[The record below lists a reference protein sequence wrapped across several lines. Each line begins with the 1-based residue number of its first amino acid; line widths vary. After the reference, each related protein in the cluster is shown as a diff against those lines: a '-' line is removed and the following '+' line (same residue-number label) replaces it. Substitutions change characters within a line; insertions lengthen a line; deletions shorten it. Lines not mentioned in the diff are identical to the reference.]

1 MIKYSKQN
9 YINQC
14 SLLLNDETYQV
25 DLYNQFQN
33 LNSSSLPFFINI
45 KDKRI
50 SQLKLEENHEES
62 FLIGTF
68 SKQSKEK
75 ITIENFSDKI
85 LFRIKKY
92 FQKYLNFVNKIFTNA
107 DSNDILSMLVNKPG
121 YYYYYPNTL
130 LSQVLSNK
138 TFFDHDVNTL
148 TFLNKNKTINLFK
161 VLLLLN
167 DESRT
172 KSIINY
178 LRKGSRDD
186 ILTLFDFL
194 EQQKIKIDY
203 DLCISFLKDKNYGKE
218 DIKNLLFNYL
228 SFLYSDKHLS
238 DYKMDLY
245 INRLNIVTKKE
256 KLLEMMGLQQSF
268 STLDCET
275 QCLKHQKNKFNKNI
289 QHDLPYQYRYS
300 FFSKEK
306 NKIKNIYILE
316 IENVT
321 IKKLIDVVDTL
332 DYENCYISKK
342 YVDSYIFSHK
352 NDYAIMNDSEY
363 YNTFLDYFPVKNAH
377 VVYLNKNLLQ
387 KHIPNFMSGF
397 DYTIF

>member
-14 SLLLNDETYQV
+14 SLLLNNEKYQV
-25 DLYNQFQN
+25 DLYKQFQN

-45 KDKRI
+45 KDKKI
-50 SQLKLEENHEES
+50 FQSKLEESQDES

-85 LFRIKKY
+85 LFRIKQY
-92 FQKYLNFVNKIFTNA
+92 FQKYLNFVNKIFTNT

-138 TFFDHDVNTL
+138 IFFDHNANAL
-148 TFLNKNKTINLFK
+148 TFLNENKKINLFK

-178 LRKGSRDD
+178 LRKGFMDD

-203 DLCISFLKDKNYGKE
+203 NLCMSFLKDNNYGKE
-218 DIKNLLFNYL
+218 EIKNLLFNYL
-228 SFLYSDKHLS
+228 SFLNPDKHLS
-238 DYKMDLY
+238 DYKIDLY
-245 INRLNIVTKKE
+245 LNKLNFLTNKE
-256 KLLEMMGLQQSF
+256 QSLENLGLQQSF
-268 STLDCET
+268 SKLDCE
-275 QCLKHQKNKFNKNI
+275 HQYAKYQQNKFNKNVRYN
-289 QHDLPYQYRYS
+289 LPYQYRYS
-300 FFSKEK
+300 FFLKEK
-306 NKIKNIYILE
+306 NKIKNIYILD
-316 IENVT
+316 INNIT
-321 IKKLIDVVDTL
+321 IKTLIDVIDTL
-332 DYENCYISKK
+332 DYENCYISKAA
-342 YVDSYIFSHK
+342 VDFYNARK
-352 NDYAIMNDSEY
+352 KENAIINSTEDH
-363 YNTFLDYFPVKNAH
+363 NTFLDDFTVKNAH
-377 VVYLNKNLLQ
+377 VIDFNYNILQ
-387 KHIPNFMSGF
+387 KYSPYIMGNF